1 MHILSV
7 IRSAFGILGKVD
19 LKRFGWLQL
28 FYLVSAMIQVFGV
41 ASIGPFISILS
52 NPEVIHS
59 NAVLSWIYAN
69 CGLTSDRQFMIASAC
84 LSMVLIAVSNLFAGL
99 TYWLTYRFSVHIGS
113 KLQNELFGNLLQR
126 PYIFHK
132 MTDHTAAVAIVNQ
145 ELPRFVFHVLA
156 PMLNMFSQL
165 LVAMVILVGLL
176 VLDPVIAVSA
186 GLLVG
191 GSYLLTYVLLRKAL
205 EKRGR
210 ITTERNRGTQ
220 ATLSEAFIGVK
231 EIKLKGIEQSY
242 VDRFEGYNRRGLDAQ
257 AFIALAADV
266 PKLVIESISFGAIL
280 LLAVY
285 FLSSG
290 QEPAAIVG
298 MLSLYALAGYKLL
311 PTMQQIY
318 GSISNISAHGEVAKV
333 LADELLQSVDPSPAG
348 IEPLAADIT
357 TVGLRSVSFSYPG
370 SEEHAL
376 NDISVTF
383 SRGTLNTIAGP
394 SGSGK
399 STLADVV
406 LGLLQP
412 DSGALLMNGK
422 TLGGE
427 DLYAYR
433 ASIGYVPQHIFLT
446 NDTVMANVAFGV
458 GPQEID
464 RERVEQALIMANASA
479 FVGRL
484 PLGVDSV
491 LGQDG
496 KLLSGGQRQRIGI
509 ARALYHRAKVLVLDE
524 PTSALDIESEHDLML
539 LLKSLKRDVLIIIIS
554 HRPAAIKMSDNISLV
569 DQGKLIANGTYAEL
583 QHGDPAF
590 SKLMKLAIAHDDVV
604 S

>member
-1 MHILSV
+1 MYILSV
-7 IRSAFGILGKVD
+7 IRSAFGILGKID
-19 LKRFGWLQL
+19 LRRFGWLQL
-28 FYLVSAMIQVFGV
+28 FYLVSAMIQVFGI

-52 NPEVIHS
+52 NPDVIHT
-59 NAVLSWIYAN
+59 NPVLSWLYASS
-69 CGLTSDRQFMIASAC
+69 GLDSDRQFMIASAC

-113 KLQNELFGNLLQR
+113 KLQNDLFYNLLQR

-132 MTDHTAAVAIVNQ
+132 MTDHTAAIAIVNQ

-156 PMLNMFSQL
+156 PMLNMFSQM
-165 LVAMVILVGLL
+165 LVALVILVGLL
-176 VLDPVIAVSA
+176 ILNPVIAISA
-186 GLLVG
+186 GLLVA
-191 GSYLLTYVLLRKAL
+191 GSYLLTYIMLRHAL

-210 ITTERNRGTQ
+210 ITSERNRGTQ

-231 EIKLKGIEQSY
+231 EIKLKGIEQGY
-242 VDRFEGYNRRGLDAQ
+242 VDRFEGYNRAGLDAQ
-257 AFIALAADV
+257 AFIALAADI
-266 PKLVIESISFGAIL
+266 PKLVIESISFSAIL
-280 LLAVY
+280 LLAVF

-318 GSISNISAHGEVAKV
+318 GSISNISAHGEVANIIANE
-333 LADELLQSVDPSPAG
+333 LAQTVDPSPSH
-348 IEPLAADIT
+348 IQPLASEIFSI
-357 TVGLRSVSFSYPG
+357 GLRDVRFAYPG
-370 SEEHAL
+370 SDDHAL
-376 NDISVTF
+376 NGITVSF

-412 DSGALLMNGK
+412 DSGELLVNGK
-422 TLGGE
+422 SLETA

-433 ASIGYVPQHIFLT
+433 ATIGYVPQHIFLT

-458 GPQEID
+458 PPQKVD
-464 RERVEQALIMANASA
+464 RARVEKALAMANASA
-479 FVGRL
+479 FVQRL
-484 PLGVDSV
+484 PDGIDSV

-509 ARALYHRAKVLVLDE
+509 ARALYHQAKVLVLDE
-524 PTSALDIESEHDLML
+524 PTSALDIESEHELML
-539 LLKSLKRDVLIIIIS
+539 LLKSLKREVLIIIIS

-569 DQGKLIANGTYAEL
+569 DHGQLIANGTYAEL
-583 QHGDPAF
+583 HHGDPVFA
-590 SKLMKLAIAHDDVV
+590 KLMKLAIAHDDVV
-604 S
+604 

>member
-7 IRSAFGILGKVD
+7 IRSAFGILGKID
-19 LKRFGWLQL
+19 LKRFAWLQL

-52 NPEVIHS
+52 NPDVIHS
-59 NAVLSWIYAN
+59 NAVLSWLYTN
-69 CGLTSDRQFMIASAC
+69 SGLDSERQFMIASAC

-113 KLQNELFGNLLQR
+113 KLQNDLFYNLLQR

-132 MTDHTAAVAIVNQ
+132 MTDHTAAIAIVNQ

-156 PMLNMFSQL
+156 PMLNMFSQMF
-165 LVAMVILVGLL
+165 VALVILVGLL
-176 VLDPVIAVSA
+176 VLNPVIAISA
-186 GLLVG
+186 GLLVA
-191 GSYLLTYVLLRKAL
+191 GSYLLTYIMLRKAL
-205 EKRGR
+205 EKRGQ
-210 ITTERNRGTQ
+210 ITSERNRGTQ

-242 VDRFEGYNRRGLDAQ
+242 VDRFEGYNRAGLDAQ
-257 AFIALAADV
+257 AFIALAADI

-280 LLAVY
+280 LLAVF
-285 FLSSG
+285 FLTSG
-290 QEPAAIVG
+290 KEPAAIVG

-318 GSISNISAHGEVAKV
+318 GSISNISAHGEVAKIIAAE
-333 LADELLQSVDPSPAG
+333 LAQTVDPSPPD
-348 IEPLAADIT
+348 IQPLAANISSI
-357 TVGLRSVSFSYPG
+357 GLQDVRFAYPN
-370 SEEHAL
+370 SDDHAL
-376 NDISVTF
+376 NGITVNF

-412 DSGALLMNGK
+412 DSGVLLVDGK
-422 TLGGE
+422 TLE
-427 DLYAYR
+427 AENLYAYR
-433 ASIGYVPQHIFLT
+433 AAIGYVPQHIFLT

-458 GPQEID
+458 SPEQID
-464 RERVEQALIMANASA
+464 RSRVEQALKMANARA
-479 FVGRL
+479 FVQRL
-484 PLGVDSV
+484 PDGVDSV

-509 ARALYHRAKVLVLDE
+509 ARALYHQAKVLVLDE

-569 DQGKLIANGTYAEL
+569 DHGKLIANGTYAHL
-583 QHGDPAF
+583 QHGDPVFA
-590 SKLMKLAIAHDDVV
+590 KLMKLAIAHDDVV
-604 S
+604 

>member
-1 MHILSV
+1 MYILSV
-7 IRSAFGILGKVD
+7 IRSAFGILGKID
-19 LKRFGWLQL
+19 LKRFAWLQL

-52 NPEVIHS
+52 NPDVIHS
-59 NAVLSWIYAN
+59 NAVLSWLYDRS
-69 CGLTSDRQFMIASAC
+69 GLESDRQFMIASAC

-113 KLQNELFGNLLQR
+113 KLQNDLFYNLLQR
-126 PYIFHK
+126 PYLFHK
-132 MTDHTAAVAIVNQ
+132 MTDHTAAIAIVNQ

-165 LVAMVILVGLL
+165 LVALVILVGLL
-176 VLDPVIAVSA
+176 VLNPVIAISA
-186 GLLVG
+186 GLLVA
-191 GSYLLTYVLLRKAL
+191 GSYLLTYIMLRHAL
-205 EKRGR
+205 EKRGQ
-210 ITTERNRGTQ
+210 ITSERNRGTQ

-231 EIKLKGIEQSY
+231 EIKLKGIEQGY
-242 VDRFEGYNRRGLDAQ
+242 VDRFEGYNRAGLDAQ
-257 AFIALAADV
+257 AFIALAADI
-266 PKLVIESISFGAIL
+266 PKLVIESISFSAIL
-280 LLAVY
+280 LLAV
-285 FLSSG
+285 FLRSAG

-318 GSISNISAHGEVAKV
+318 GSLSNISAHGEVAKIIANE
-333 LADELLQSVDPSPAG
+333 LAQSVDPSPSD
-348 IEPLAADIT
+348 IQPLASEISSI
-357 TVGLRSVSFSYPG
+357 GLRDVRFAYPN
-370 SEEHAL
+370 SDDHAL
-376 NDISVTF
+376 NGITVSF

-412 DSGALLMNGK
+412 DSGVLLVNGK
-422 TLGGE
+422 TLE
-427 DLYAYR
+427 TADLYAYR
-433 ASIGYVPQHIFLT
+433 ATIGYVPQHIFLT

-458 GPQEID
+458 PPQEID
-464 RERVEQALIMANASA
+464 RARVEEALAMANASA
-479 FVGRL
+479 FVKRL
-484 PLGVDSV
+484 PNGIDSV

-509 ARALYHRAKVLVLDE
+509 ARALYHQAKVLVLDE
-524 PTSALDIESEHDLML
+524 PTSALDIESEHELML

-569 DQGKLIANGTYAEL
+569 DHGQLIANGTYAEL
-583 QHGDPAF
+583 QHGDPMFA
-590 SKLMKLAIAHDDVV
+590 KLMKLAIAHDDVV
-604 S
+604 

>member
-1 MHILSV
+1 MYILSV
-7 IRSAFGILGKVD
+7 IRSAFGILGKID
-19 LKRFGWLQL
+19 LKRFAWLQL

-52 NPEVIHS
+52 NPDVIHS
-59 NAVLSWIYAN
+59 NAVLSWLYDRS
-69 CGLTSDRQFMIASAC
+69 GLESDRQFMIASAC

-113 KLQNELFGNLLQR
+113 KLQNDLFYNLLQR
-126 PYIFHK
+126 PYLFHK
-132 MTDHTAAVAIVNQ
+132 MTDHTAAIAIVNQ

-156 PMLNMFSQL
+156 PMLNMFSQM
-165 LVAMVILVGLL
+165 LVALVILVGLL
-176 VLDPVIAVSA
+176 VLNPVIAISA
-186 GLLVG
+186 GLLVA
-191 GSYLLTYVLLRKAL
+191 GSYLLTYIMLRHAL
-205 EKRGR
+205 EKRGQ
-210 ITTERNRGTQ
+210 ITSERNRGTQ

-231 EIKLKGIEQSY
+231 EIKLKGIEQGY
-242 VDRFEGYNRRGLDAQ
+242 VDRFEGYNRAGLDAQ
-257 AFIALAADV
+257 AFIALAADI
-266 PKLVIESISFGAIL
+266 PKLVIESISFSAIL
-280 LLAVY
+280 LLAVF

-318 GSISNISAHGEVAKV
+318 GSLSNISAHGEVAKIIANE
-333 LADELLQSVDPSPAG
+333 LAQSVDPSPSD
-348 IEPLAADIT
+348 IQPLASEISSI
-357 TVGLRSVSFSYPG
+357 GLRDVRFAYPN
-370 SEEHAL
+370 SDDHAL
-376 NDISVTF
+376 NGITVSF

-412 DSGALLMNGK
+412 DSGVLLVNGK
-422 TLGGE
+422 TLE
-427 DLYAYR
+427 TADLYAYR
-433 ASIGYVPQHIFLT
+433 ATIGYVPQHIFLT

-458 GPQEID
+458 PPQEID
-464 RERVEQALIMANASA
+464 RARVEEALAMANASA
-479 FVGRL
+479 FVKRL
-484 PLGVDSV
+484 PNGIDSV

-509 ARALYHRAKVLVLDE
+509 ARALYHQAKVLVLDE
-524 PTSALDIESEHDLML
+524 PTSALDIESEHELML

-569 DQGKLIANGTYAEL
+569 DHGQLIANGTYAEL
-583 QHGDPAF
+583 QHGDPMFA
-590 SKLMKLAIAHDDVV
+590 KLMKLAIAHDDVV
-604 S
+604 

>member
-1 MHILSV
+1 MYILSV
-7 IRSAFGILGKVD
+7 IRSAFGILGKID
-19 LKRFGWLQL
+19 LKRFAWLQL

-52 NPEVIHS
+52 NPDVIHS
-59 NAVLSWIYAN
+59 NAVLSWLYDRS
-69 CGLTSDRQFMIASAC
+69 GLESDRQFMIASAC

-113 KLQNELFGNLLQR
+113 KLQNDLFYNLLQR
-126 PYIFHK
+126 PYLFHK
-132 MTDHTAAVAIVNQ
+132 MTDHTAAIAIVNQ

-165 LVAMVILVGLL
+165 LVALVILVGLL
-176 VLDPVIAVSA
+176 VLNPVIAISA
-186 GLLVG
+186 GLLVA
-191 GSYLLTYVLLRKAL
+191 GSYLLTYIMLRHAL
-205 EKRGR
+205 EKRGQ
-210 ITTERNRGTQ
+210 ITSERNRGTQ

-231 EIKLKGIEQSY
+231 EIKLKGIEQGY
-242 VDRFEGYNRRGLDAQ
+242 VDRFEGYNRAGLDAQ
-257 AFIALAADV
+257 AFIALAADI
-266 PKLVIESISFGAIL
+266 PKLVIESISFSAIL
-280 LLAVY
+280 LLAVF

-318 GSISNISAHGEVAKV
+318 GSLSNISAHGEVAKIIANE
-333 LADELLQSVDPSPAG
+333 LAQSVDPSPSD
-348 IEPLAADIT
+348 IQPLASEISSI
-357 TVGLRSVSFSYPG
+357 GLRDVRFAYPN
-370 SEEHAL
+370 SDDHAL
-376 NDISVTF
+376 NGITVSF

-412 DSGALLMNGK
+412 DSGVLLVNGK
-422 TLGGE
+422 TLE
-427 DLYAYR
+427 TADLYAYR
-433 ASIGYVPQHIFLT
+433 ATIGYVPQHIFLT

-458 GPQEID
+458 PPQEID
-464 RERVEQALIMANASA
+464 RARVEEALAMANASA
-479 FVGRL
+479 FVKRL
-484 PLGVDSV
+484 PNGIDSV

-509 ARALYHRAKVLVLDE
+509 ARALYHQAKVLVLDE
-524 PTSALDIESEHDLML
+524 PTSALDIESEHELML

-569 DQGKLIANGTYAEL
+569 DHGQLIANGTYAEL
-583 QHGDPAF
+583 QHGDPMFA
-590 SKLMKLAIAHDDVV
+590 KLMKLAIAHDDVV
-604 S
+604 